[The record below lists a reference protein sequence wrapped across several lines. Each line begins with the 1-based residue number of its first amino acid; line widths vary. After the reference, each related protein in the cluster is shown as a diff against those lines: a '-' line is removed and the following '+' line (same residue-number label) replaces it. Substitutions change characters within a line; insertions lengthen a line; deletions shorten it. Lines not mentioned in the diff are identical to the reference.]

1 MWLLSKGLKLG
12 RCHGRGWE
20 ALRFVIILDGKGV
33 VNGQGAFTVDFTLR
47 SPLFL
52 LPPCPGAASRIKPVS
67 LELGGN
73 SPVVICDDCDLDAAV
88 KGAHEAL
95 FFNMVRLG
103 GCVCVCV

>member
-1 MWLLSKGLKLG
+1 MWLLSKGSRLG
-12 RCHGRGWE
+12 RCHVRGWE
-20 ALRFVIILDGKGV
+20 ALRLVSALDGKGV
-33 VNGQGAFTVDFTLR
+33 VNGQGAFTVDLTLR
-47 SPLFL
+47 SPLS
-52 LPPCPGAASRIKPVS
+52 PRSPCPGAASRIKPVS

-103 GCVCVCV
+103 MCVCV